1 MSQHLSLKQRLLCLS
16 HMVLR
21 NNHPTVMPRRT
32 AWYLAPFLLME
43 CWNMIPEAPSPRLTS
58 SRLSPQARPQLILDT
73 IPALSRFPKGTCT
86 SPARTCQCNQ
96 AAQCM
101 VILENPWPTHLSR
114 NTMFHSIRQCDIRIT
129 LPPIHLRALQFR
141 IRGHICHIAA
151 TQTQTPVMLTWLPVV
166 LSIPGTLRAV

>member
-1 MSQHLSLKQRLLCLS
+1 MSQHLSPKRLLCLS

-21 NNHPTVMPRRT
+21 CNHPTVMPCQT
-32 AWYLAPFLLME
+32 AWDLAPFLLME
-43 CWNMIPEAPSPRLTS
+43 CLNMTPEAPSPRLMS
-58 SRLSPQARPQLILDT
+58 SRLSPQARLLLTLDT

-86 SPARTCQCNQ
+86 SPARRCQCNQ

-101 VILENPWPTHLSR
+101 VILENPWPIHLSR

-129 LPPIHLRALQFR
+129 LPPTHLRALQFR
-141 IRGHICHIAA
+141 IRGHTCHIAA
-151 TQTQTPVMLTWLPVV
+151 TRAQTPVMLTWLPVV